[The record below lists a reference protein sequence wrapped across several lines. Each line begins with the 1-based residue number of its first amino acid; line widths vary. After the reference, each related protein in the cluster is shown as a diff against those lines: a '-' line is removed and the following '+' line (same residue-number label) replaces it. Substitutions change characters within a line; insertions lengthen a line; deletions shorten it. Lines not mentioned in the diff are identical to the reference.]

1 MGRFEGKVAMV
12 TGGGAGIGRAI
23 TERIV
28 AEGGRV
34 VVGDIDPDS
43 LEAVADALGDAGAVL
58 PCDVTVEEGPDSL
71 VALAVERFG
80 RLDIA
85 VANAGGGRGPRE
97 IRVNPVAPGL
107 VRTPATEAVWSVPGI
122 AGARRT

>member
-71 VALAVERFG
+71 AALAVERFG

-85 VANAGGGRGPRE
+85 VANAGGGR
-97 IRVNPVAPGL
+97 APGDPGQRGGAGL